1 MNSIFARFSIVIA
14 AVFLFT
20 FGFEYVQLW
29 MSQLINYHSWTHYL
43 VRFMAVIGFFFSI
56 TLAIRLFSAPIP
68 SYSNIHSSRLS
79 NESKRFKKSNIAKRL
94 IDVAMAYIGIVILT
108 PILILVSILIYIF
121 EGLPILYISK
131 RYITKDQ
138 AVPILKFRT
147 MVKDALSEKYSLDK
161 RFMKDGYLDIPLNCE
176 VYTPIGRFLEKTQ
189 LVESLQLFNIIL
201 HGMSIVGSRPLPLKN
216 INILKNY
223 EGWERRYDSPAGIT
237 GIAQIVGKL
246 NLTPSERLNLECAY
260 TKLYHDCKRNILVY
274 DALIIYYTI
283 QLALTGKSIQLKDAK
298 KIVK

>member
-1 MNSIFARFSIVIA
+1 MNSRILRFGVVVAVA
-14 AVFLFT
+14 AFLS
-20 FGFEYVQLW
+20 FGFVNFQYW
-29 MSQLINYHSWTHYL
+29 MSILIQYHGWTHYL
-43 VRFMAVIGFFFSI
+43 VRFMAVIGVLFSI

-68 SYSNIHSSRLS
+68 SYSTIHSSRLS
-79 NESKRFKKSNIAKRL
+79 NESKRFKKSNLAKRL
-94 IDVAMAYIGIVILT
+94 IDVVMAYIGIVILT

-121 EGLPILYISK
+121 EGLPIFYISK

-147 MVKDALSEKYSLDK
+147 MVTDALSEKYNLDK

-216 INILKNY
+216 INMLKNF

-246 NLTPSERLNLECAY
+246 NLTPSERLNLESTY
-260 TKLYHDCKRNILVY
+260 TRLYHDYKRNILVF

-283 QLALTGKSIQLKDAK
+283 RLALTGKSIQLKDAK
-298 KIVK
+298 KIVQ